1 VHQPRGAGHPVRKL
15 AGRMRLTGRT
25 AAAGLLAVVAVCGI
39 ATATPALAKT
49 TAPLAV
55 ATTYLPPGTA
65 QTSYSAQ
72 LAATGGTKPYTWSIS
87 AGSLPAGLTLHPAT
101 GAITGKPTVTG
112 PDSFTVEV
120 TDSESTPASA
130 RAAESVTVTAPPL
143 SVTTTS
149 LPGAVAGVAYSAK
162 LAATGGISPYTW
174 LLSGGTLPEGL
185 TLHTNGAISGTPKSA
200 GSATFTVEVADSDTP
215 AETAPGSLSITVGT
229 AALVVTTGTDLP
241 TAHDGTAY
249 SVKLAADGGIT
260 PYTWSLTS
268 GTLPAGL
275 TLRTNGTID
284 GTPSADGTYGFSVQ
298 VSDAETPPATAG
310 ASFTLVVPAPL
321 TIQGPRSLPD
331 GYTGE
336 SYGVTL
342 NNVTGGVPPYTWSL
356 VSGSL
361 PAGLTAFPNGTD
373 TVSGTITGAPGTY
386 TCTVQM
392 SDSENPPA
400 TVTEILTMTVTA
412 PPLTITTTSLPPAT
426 ESGDYSATL
435 TAANGTQPYT
445 WSVAPNQPLPA
456 GLTLDPGSGV
466 ISGAPAVVPGTYT
479 FIVQVTDSANS
490 LASANLSLVVLPPAL
505 TIVVDSKVVPTGYI
519 DASYD
524 LQLTAIYGTGP
535 YTWSTISG
543 SLPPGLGL
551 GADKDDAD
559 SVAIQ
564 GFPTGTPASYTFT
577 VQVADAESPPATA
590 NVTLTITV
598 VPFPSITT
606 TSLDP
611 AVDGDPYSAALTV
624 DGGVPPYTWSIANGT
639 LPPGLAIDPSTGVI
653 SGTPTAAALGLTYSF
668 AVGVTDSYGEPAFP
682 VSLAIQVISPYG

>member
-1 VHQPRGAGHPVRKL
+1 
-15 AGRMRLTGRT
+15 MRLTGRT
-25 AAAGLLAVVAVCGI
+25 AVAGLLAVVAVCGI
-39 ATATPALAKT
+39 ATATPALAKA

-101 GAITGKPTVTG
+101 GAITGKPTATG

-120 TDSESTPASA
+120 TDSEGPPATASA
-130 RAAESVTVTAPPL
+130 PESVTVTAPPL

-174 LLSGGTLPEGL
+174 LLSGGSLPEGL
-185 TLHTNGAISGTPKSA
+185 TLRSSGTIAGTPKSA
-200 GSATFTVEVADSDTP
+200 GSASFTVEVADSDTP
-215 AETAPGSLSITVGT
+215 AETAPASLSITVGI
-229 AALVVTTGTDLP
+229 APLVVTTGTDLP

-275 TLRTNGTID
+275 TLRKNGTVD
-284 GTPSADGTYGFSVQ
+284 GTPSAGGTYGFSVQ
-298 VSDAETPPATAG
+298 VADAGTPPATAD

-321 TIQGPRSLPD
+321 TISGPRSLPD

-361 PAGLTAFPNGTD
+361 PAGLTAFPNGTG
-373 TVSGTITGAPGTY
+373 TVSGTITGAPGVYSVTI
-386 TCTVQM
+386 QM
-392 SDSENPPA
+392 SDSANPPA
-400 TVTEILTMTVTA
+400 AVTETLTMTVTA
-412 PPLTITTTSLPPAT
+412 PPLTITTTSLSPAT
-426 ESGDYSATL
+426 EQGDYSATL

-445 WSVAPNQPLPA
+445 WSLAANQSLPA

-466 ISGAPAVVPGTYT
+466 ISGVSTAGPGTYD
-479 FIVQVTDSANS
+479 FIVQVTDSAAETAT
-490 LASANLSLVVLPPAL
+490 ASLSLVVQPEPLA
-505 TIVVDSKVVPTGYI
+505 IGRDVKVVPTGYI
-519 DASYD
+519 DVSYY
-524 LQLTAIYGTGP
+524 LQLAPIGGTGP
-535 YTWSTISG
+535 YSWSVIGG
-543 SLPPGLGL
+543 SLPSGLGL
-551 GADKDDAD
+551 AGVKGNPDL
-559 SVAIQ
+559 VVIQ

-590 NVTLTITV
+590 TVTLTITV
-598 VPFPSITT
+598 VPFLNITT

-611 AVDGDPYSAALTV
+611 AVDGDPYSAPLTV
-624 DGGVPPYTWSIANGT
+624 EGGVPPYDWSIVNGT

-668 AVGVTDSYGEPAFP
+668 AVGVTDSNGEAAIPE
-682 VSLAIQVISPYG
+682 SLAIQVISPNG